1 MKDLRII
8 FMGTP
13 DFAVATLKA
22 LVEEGKNIVAVITA
36 PDKPAGRG
44 RKINQS
50 AVKKYAVSN
59 GLPVLQPSNLKDP
72 EFLGEL
78 KTLEADLQIVVAF
91 RMLPKQVWAMP
102 KYGTFNLHASL
113 LPDYRGAAPI
123 NWAIINGDTKTGVTT
138 FFINEDIDTGA
149 IIKQESIEIDATTSV
164 GMLHDQLMSLGSKV
178 VVETVELIEGGE
190 INPIKQQNGTY
201 RPAPKLNK
209 ENCRINWHKPALSI
223 YNHIRGLNPYP
234 GAWTVLENNS
244 EQIEVKI
251 YDGIIIEEAHQYP
264 IGHLVISKKK
274 ILVAIEDGFFE
285 IKDLKL
291 AGKRRMETISLL
303 NGYEFHNGSKVF

>member
-13 DFAVATLKA
+13 DFAVATLDALIKA
-22 LVEEGKNIVAVITA
+22 KKNIVAVITA

-50 AVKKYAVSN
+50 AVKKYAISN
-59 GLPVLQPSNLKDP
+59 GLHIMQPANLKDP
-72 EFLGEL
+72 GFLNEL
-78 KTLEADLQIVVAF
+78 KALEADLQIVVAF

-102 KYGTFNLHASL
+102 SSGTFNLHASL

-123 NWAIINGDTKTGVTT
+123 NWAIINGDRQTGVTT

-149 IIKQESIEIDATTSV
+149 IIKQEAIGISDTASAGE
-164 GMLHDQLMSLGSKV
+164 LHDQLMTLGSKV
-178 VVETVELIEGGE
+178 VVETVELIEGGKIE
-190 INPIKQQNGTY
+190 PLKQKAGTY
-201 RPAPKLNK
+201 KSAPKLNK
-209 ENCRINWHKPALSI
+209 ENCRINWAKPAQSI

-234 GAWTVLENNS
+234 GAWTILENDKD
-244 EQIEVKI
+244 QIEVKI
-251 YDGIIIEEAHQYP
+251 YDGVMIKDPHQYS
-264 IGHLVISKKK
+264 IGHLIVSKKK
-274 ILVAIEDGFFE
+274 ILVAVKDGFFE

-303 NGYEFHNGSKVF
+303 NGYKFHVEAKMF

>member
-13 DFAVATLKA
+13 DFAVATLDA
-22 LVEEGKNIVAVITA
+22 LVAEGKNIVGVITA

-50 AVKKYAVSN
+50 AVKKYAISN
-59 GLPVLQPSNLKDP
+59 SLHILQPTNLKDP
-72 EFLGEL
+72 DFLNEL
-78 KTLEADLQIVVAF
+78 KSLEADLQIVVAF

-102 KYGTFNLHASL
+102 KQGTFNLHASL

-123 NWAIINGDTKTGVTT
+123 NWAIINGDTQTGVTT

-149 IIKQESIEIDATTSV
+149 IIKQESQVISETASV
-164 GMLHDQLMSLGSKV
+164 GLLHDQLMILGSKV
-178 VVETVELIEGGE
+178 VVETVALIETDTVK
-190 INPIKQQNGTY
+190 PIKQEAGTF

-209 ENCRINWHKPALSI
+209 ENCRIDWTKPAKSI
-223 YNHIRGLNPYP
+223 HNHIRGLNPYP
-234 GAWTVLENNS
+234 GAWTILENNK
-244 EQIEVKI
+244 EQVEVKV
-251 YDGIIIEEAHQYP
+251 YDGLVSEEAHQYP

-274 ILVAIEDGFFE
+274 MLVALKEGFYE

-303 NGYEFHNGSKVF
+303 NGYDFHNESKVF

>member
-13 DFAVATLKA
+13 DFAVATLDA
-22 LVEEGKNIVAVITA
+22 LVKAKKNVIAVITA

-59 GLPVLQPSNLKDP
+59 ALRVLQPTNLKDP
-72 EFLGEL
+72 DFLNEL
-78 KTLEADLQIVVAF
+78 ETLEADLQIVVAF
-91 RMLPKQVWAMP
+91 RMLPRQVWAMP
-102 KYGTFNLHASL
+102 KHGTFNLHASL

-123 NWAIINGDTKTGVTT
+123 NWAIINGDSKTGVTT
-138 FFINEDIDTGA
+138 FFINENIDTGA
-149 IIKQESIEIDATTSV
+149 IIKQETIEIAATTSV
-164 GMLHDQLMSLGSKV
+164 GVLHDQLMSLGSSV
-178 VVETVELIEGGE
+178 VVESVEMIEGGK
-190 INPIKQQNGTY
+190 INPIKQQSGTF

-209 ENCRINWHKPALSI
+209 ENCRINWNNPAQSI

-234 GAWTVLENNS
+234 GAWTVLENNK

-251 YDGIIIEEAHQYP
+251 YDGLIIEESHQYP

-274 ILVAIEDGFFE
+274 ILVALKEGFFE
-285 IKDLKL
+285 IQDLKL

>member
-22 LVEEGKNIVAVITA
+22 LVEEGKNIVGVITA

-50 AVKKYAVSN
+50 AVKQYAIEN
-59 GLPVLQPSNLKDP
+59 GLHILQPSNLKNP
-72 EFLGEL
+72 EFLSEL
-78 KTLEADLQIVVAF
+78 EALEADLQVVVAF

-123 NWAIINGDTKTGVTT
+123 NWAIINGDRQTGVTT

-149 IIKQESIEIDATTSV
+149 IIKQETIEIAATTSV
-164 GMLHDQLMSLGSKV
+164 GILHDQLMSLGSKV
-178 VVETVELIEGGE
+178 VVQTVELIEGGD
-190 INPIKQQNGTY
+190 INPIKQRSGTF

-209 ENCRINWHKPALSI
+209 ENCRINWHNSAISI

-234 GAWTVLENNS
+234 GAWTILENNK

-251 YDGIIIEEAHQYP
+251 YDGLILEEAHQYP

-274 ILVAIEDGFFE
+274 MLVAIKEGFFE

>member
-50 AVKKYAVSN
+50 AVKKYAVAN

-149 IIKQESIEIDATTSV
+149 IIKQKSIEIDATASV

-190 INPIKQQNGTY
+190 INPIKQQSGTY

>member
-13 DFAVATLKA
+13 DFAVATLDA
-22 LVEEGKNIVAVITA
+22 LVAEGKNVVGVITA

-50 AVKKYAVSN
+50 AVKKYAISN
-59 GLPVLQPSNLKDP
+59 SLHILQPTNLKDP
-72 EFLGEL
+72 DFLNEL
-78 KTLEADLQIVVAF
+78 KALEADLQIVVAF

-102 KYGTFNLHASL
+102 KHGTFNLHASL

-123 NWAIINGDTKTGVTT
+123 NWAIINGDTQTGVTT

-149 IIKQESIEIDATTSV
+149 IIIQESQVISETASV
-164 GMLHDQLMSLGSKV
+164 GLLHDQLMILGSKV
-178 VVETVELIEGGE
+178 VVETVALIETGTVK
-190 INPIKQQNGTY
+190 PIKQEAGTF

-209 ENCRINWHKPALSI
+209 ENCRIDWTKPAKSI
-223 YNHIRGLNPYP
+223 HNHIRGLNPYP
-234 GAWTVLENNS
+234 GAWTILENNK
-244 EQIEVKI
+244 EQVEVKV
-251 YDGIIIEEAHQYP
+251 YDGLVSEEAHQYP

-274 ILVAIEDGFFE
+274 MLVALKEGFYE

-303 NGYEFHNGSKVF
+303 NGYDFHNESKVF

>member
-22 LVEEGKNIVAVITA
+22 LVEAKKNIVAVITA

-50 AVKKYAVSN
+50 AVKKYAVAT
-59 GLPVLQPSNLKDP
+59 GLDILQPTNLKDP
-72 EFLGEL
+72 DFLNEL
-78 KTLEADLQIVVAF
+78 KVLNANLQIVVAF

-102 KYGTFNLHASL
+102 KFGTFNLHASL
-113 LPDYRGAAPI
+113 LPNYRGAAPI
-123 NWAIINGDTKTGVTT
+123 NWAIINGESQTGVTT

-149 IIKQESIEIDATTSV
+149 IIKQQSLEISTKTSA
-164 GMLHDQLMSLGSKV
+164 GDLHDKLMNLGSKV
-178 VVETVELIEGGE
+178 VVETVEMIENDDIHTLIQKE
-190 INPIKQQNGTY
+190 GTY
-201 RPAPKLNK
+201 KPAPKLNK
-209 ENCRINWHKPALSI
+209 DNCRIKWENSPELI

-234 GAWTVLENNS
+234 GAWTILENNN
-244 EQIEVKI
+244 EKIELKI
-251 YDGIIIEEAHQYP
+251 YESEIIDDVHELE
-264 IGHLVISKKK
+264 IGELLITKKR
-274 ILVAIEDGFFE
+274 IMVALKNGLLE

-291 AGKRRMETISLL
+291 AGKRRMDTISLL
-303 NGYEFHNGSKVF
+303 NGYEFHNGSKMF

>member
-13 DFAVATLKA
+13 DFAVATLKT
-22 LVEEGKNIVAVITA
+22 LVEEGKNIVGVITA
-36 PDKPAGRG
+36 PDRPSGRG

-50 AVKKYAVSN
+50 AVKKYAIAN
-59 GLPVLQPSNLKDP
+59 GLHILQPSNLKDP
-72 EFLGEL
+72 EFLNEL
-78 KTLEADLQIVVAF
+78 KSLEADLQIVVAF

-102 KYGTFNLHASL
+102 KHGTFNLHASL

-123 NWAIINGDTKTGVTT
+123 NWAIINGDRQTGVTT

-149 IIKQESIEIDATTSV
+149 IIKQETIEIAANTSV
-164 GMLHDQLMSLGSKV
+164 GKLHDQLMSLGSQV
-178 VVETVELIEGGE
+178 VLETVELIEAGE
-190 INPIKQQNGTY
+190 VNPIKQHSGTF

-209 ENCRINWHKPALSI
+209 ENCRINWHNPALSI

-234 GAWTVLENNS
+234 GAWTILKNNK

-251 YDGIIIEEAHQYP
+251 YDGLILEEAHQYP
-264 IGHLVISKKK
+264 FGHLVVSKKK
-274 ILVAIEDGFFE
+274 MLVAIKDGFFE

>member
-50 AVKKYAVSN
+50 AVKKYAVAN

-190 INPIKQQNGTY
+190 INPIKQQSGTY

>member
-190 INPIKQQNGTY
+190 INPIKQQSGTY